1 MTQNKNDIF
10 NTRNLTIAILILL
23 LCISGCSAWKN
34 YSQLKNYKEQVKK
47 LTLNEQ
53 GFELLRDNNGK
64 LIAQQQQI
72 ILTHK
77 QAIDNG
83 LIAYVKLRRLKS
95 QVRIRTVTELDSIFV
110 PFVKDSLI
118 TVHDTVFVDTTTHL
132 STIKVPKRFSLI
144 EDYYTIAGKVK
155 KDGLIVDSLKIFNQ
169 TNINIGL
176 KSQGIFKKPLP
187 VVMVEH
193 TNPYMKTRGLGNIII
208 KDEKKFYDRKLFWL
222 GVGLVGGITTTAIIL
237 K

>member
-1 MTQNKNDIF
+1 MTQNNNDIL
-10 NTRNLTIAILILL
+10 NRRNLTIALLILL

-53 GFELLRDNNGK
+53 EFELLRDNNGK

-72 ILTHK
+72 IFTHK
-77 QAIDNG
+77 QAIDHG
-83 LIAYVKLRRLKS
+83 LIAYVKLKKLKS

-118 TVHDTVFVDTTTHL
+118 TLHDTVFVDTTIYL
-132 STIKVPKRFSLI
+132 STIKVPQKFSLI
-144 EDYYTIAGKVK
+144 DDYYTIAGKVK

-193 TNPYMKTRGLGNIII
+193 TNPYVKTRGLGNIII

>member
-1 MTQNKNDIF
+1 MIQNKNDILSI
-10 NTRNLTIAILILL
+10 RNVIVAILILL

-34 YSQLKNYKEQVKK
+34 YSKLKDYEKQIKK
-47 LTLNEQ
+47 FTLNEQ
-53 GFELLRDNNGK
+53 GFELLRTNDGK

-83 LIAYVKLRRLKS
+83 LIAYLKLKKLKS
-95 QVRIRTVTELDSIFV
+95 QVRVSTITQLDSIFV
-110 PFVKDSLI
+110 PFIPDSLV
-118 TVHDTVFVDTTTHL
+118 TVYDTVYLDTTTHL
-132 STIKVPKRFSLI
+132 STIQVPKKFSLI
-144 EDYYTIAGKVK
+144 EDYYSIGGKVK

-169 TNINIGL
+169 THINIGL

-187 VVMVEH
+187 VVMVDH
-193 TNPYMKTRGLGNIII
+193 TNPYVKTSGLGNIII

-222 GVGLVGGITTTAIIL
+222 GVGLIGGITTTALIV